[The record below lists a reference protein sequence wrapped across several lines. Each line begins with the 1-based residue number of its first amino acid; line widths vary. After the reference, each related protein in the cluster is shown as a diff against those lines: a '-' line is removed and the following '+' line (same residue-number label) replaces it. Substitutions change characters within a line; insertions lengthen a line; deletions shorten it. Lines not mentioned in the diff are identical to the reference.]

1 MSIWVLFDVTVM
13 IELYFM
19 HIILHLVFTVF
30 G

>member
-1 MSIWVLFDVTVM
+1 MSIWVLFDITVM